1 MKVYEGFDNL
11 KKYYDKNIKVLTQNK
26 EYFIGKFTLYTKPG
40 DNDPEIE
47 SISLETPE
55 RYYDINTPDIIKIE
69 ILD

>member
-1 MKVYEGFDNL
+1 MKKYMGFENL
-11 KKYYDKNIKVLTQNK
+11 KKYYNKKIKVFTKNN
-26 EYFIGKFTLYTKPG
+26 EIFIGKFTLHTKPG

-55 RYYDINTPDIIKIE
+55 RYYDINTTDIIKIE

>member
-1 MKVYEGFDNL
+1 MKTYVGFDNL
-11 KKYYDKNIKVLTQNK
+11 KKYYNRKLKVFTNSK
-26 EYFIGKFTLYTKPG
+26 ESFIGKCTLYTKPW

-69 ILD
+69 ILG

>member
-1 MKVYEGFDNL
+1 MNKYIGLENL
-11 KKYYDKNIKVLTQNK
+11 KKYSNKKIRVTTKNQSV
-26 EYFIGKFTLYTKPG
+26 FTGVYSIYTPAG
-40 DNDPEIE
+40 DNEPEIE

>member
-11 KKYYDKNIKVLTQNK
+11 KKYYNRRLKVFTNSK
-26 EYFIGKFTLYTKPG
+26 KSFIGKFTLYTKAG

-55 RYYDINTPDIIKIE
+55 KYYDINTPDIIKIE

>member
-1 MKVYEGFDNL
+1 MNKYIGLENL
-11 KKYYDKNIKVLTQNK
+11 KKYSNKKIRVTTKNQSV
-26 EYFIGKFTLYTKPG
+26 FTGVYTIYTPAG
-40 DNDPEIE
+40 DNEPEIE

>member
-1 MKVYEGFDNL
+1 MNKYTGLENL
-11 KKYYDKNIKVLTQNK
+11 KKYSNKKIRVTTKNQNV
-26 EYFIGKFTLYTKPG
+26 FTGVYSIYTPAG

-55 RYYDINTPDIIKIE
+55 RYYDINTLDIIKIE